1 MALELSPGTKL
12 YGFCNGYFGRDSY
25 AEKTV
30 IASGTWGSVNWVV
43 VTTREFR
50 QNVLLMATG
59 FDEGDIER
67 WKIDAEEGEDWD
79 GDFPWAK

>member
-25 AEKTV
+25 GEKTV
-30 IASGTWGSVNWVV
+30 IASGTWDDVNWVV

-50 QNVLLMATG
+50 QNVMLMATG
-59 FDEGDIER
+59 FDESDIER
-67 WKIDAEEGEDWD
+67 WKINASEDED
-79 GDFPWAK
+79 YYGTPPRSV

>member
-1 MALELSPGTKL
+1 MALELNPGTVL

-25 AEKTV
+25 GEKTV
-30 IASGTWGSVNWVV
+30 IASGTWGDTNWVV

-59 FDEGDIER
+59 FDTSDLER
-67 WKIDAEEGEDWD
+67 WKIPEAEEEWD
-79 GDFPWAK
+79 GPYPWEK